1 MSNTTNKETP
11 FDRTSD
17 STQQLI
23 DALGDVVANSAA
35 PFTHEEAGSR
45 QCPFTSGQVAMC
57 GGKRCGYFHPAP
69 IPDKYAD
76 GFPCATSGEM
86 SRMPPEERAKYEE
99 SHRWAFGEMG
109 VCAKQDMKPP
119 QKRPIFHCD
128 EEWIKGSIDVLKSR
142 VANAISPDLMT
153 SAKVYALIEVAFEAT
168 REDEHDFLR
177 EVFNECALRYSGTA
191 IVRANPQ
198 P

>member
-23 DALGDVVANSAA
+23 DALDNVVANSAA

-57 GGKRCGYFHPAP
+57 GGNRCSYFHPAP
-69 IPDKYAD
+69 IPEKYAD

-86 SRMPPEERAKYEE
+86 SRMPPAERAKYED

-109 VCAKQDMKPP
+109 VCVKRDMKPP

-128 EEWIKGSIDVLKSR
+128 EEWFKGSIDVLKSR
-142 VANAISPDLMT
+142 VATAISPDLMT

-177 EVFNECALRYSGTA
+177 AVFNECALRYSGAA
-191 IVRANPQ
+191 IFRVDPQ
-198 P
+198 Q

>member
-1 MSNTTNKETP
+1 MIDAANEEAP
-11 FDRTSD
+11 LDHVSD
-17 STQQLI
+17 STQQVI
-23 DALGDVVANSAA
+23 DALGAVVANSAA

-45 QCPFTSGQVAMC
+45 QCPYTFGQVAMC
-57 GGKRCGYFHPAP
+57 GGKRCSYFQPAP

-86 SRMPPEERAKYEE
+86 SRMSPEDRAEYKE

-109 VCAKQDMKPP
+109 VCAKRDMKPP

-128 EEWIKGSIDVLKSR
+128 EEWFDGSIDVLKSR

-153 SAKVYALIEVAFEAT
+153 SAKVYALIETAFEAT
-168 REDEHDFLR
+168 REDEHDFLH
-177 EVFNECALRYSGTA
+177 EVFAECTLRYSSAA
-191 IVRANPQ
+191 IVQAGPKQ
-198 P
+198 